1 MYKTPKYTTA
11 AIQTGLKIKL
21 GESFM
26 KAGDLVAWLQKPMN
40 TPLRIGIVLSYCS
53 FKKTCHVRF
62 SNCSYRIKERYLVVI
77 SEIR

>member
-1 MYKTPKYTTA
+1 V
-11 AIQTGLKIKL
+11 
-21 GESFM
+21 

-53 FKKTCHVRF
+53 FKKMCHVSF
-62 SNCSYRIKERYLVVI
+62 SNGSYKIKEHYLEVI

>member
-1 MYKTPKYTTA
+1 
-11 AIQTGLKIKL
+11 
-21 GESFM
+21 M
-26 KAGDLVAWLQKPMN
+26 KAGDLVIWLQKPGN

-62 SNCSYRIKERYLVVI
+62 SNCSYKIEERYLVAV